1 MISKARIACCN
12 SGDGFPGR
20 YRSQEELTLEQRRE
34 DIFLHFVSFIILLN
48 FVVAVFSLLVFLVCS
63 ATTFVGKIVF
73 VKYKKP
79 ELN

>member
-34 DIFLHFVSFIILLN
+34 DIFLHFVSFIIQLN
-48 FVVAVFSLLVFLVCS
+48 FVVAVFSLLVCFLSVQLQRLL
-63 ATTFVGKIVF
+63 AKL
-73 VKYKKP
+73 Y
-79 ELN
+79 L